1 MPDENGAPSEPGVKN
16 SDRDGRE
23 AGRMISLKKSLRAK
37 FTLILFIVGMV
48 PLAATSIFFYF
59 TAKDALFKNV
69 FKELK
74 WNADG
79 ISQIVESHF
88 SETGKDLLIAS
99 QNTAFNM
106 YFQDPANRMKWVKE
120 QQSTLK
126 YLRTVYP
133 DVIDE
138 ACFIDASGQEVSR
151 IVFDEI
157 AHEHDLSSEEDRS
170 EFFKGAFLLE
180 EGEVFQ
186 GRPMLSEDTNRW
198 VLPNATPIMANG
210 KKAAILHF
218 EVTMTYFQRLL
229 KSLINPDRGYGF
241 ILNDEG
247 AFMAHTRLEIGEK
260 DPFPIAITPGV
271 PPTLEAVYR
280 RMLNAESGIEEFSE
294 GGKSYYVIFRPI
306 DTAYHKGRNENR
318 WSFAYVIPS
327 ERVYVELAILK
338 YNAIV
343 LASTVVFIIGLAYA
357 VGNYV
362 TKPIRELARA
372 TKRVAGGEMPRVD
385 VKRDDEIGQLS
396 DSFNVMIEAVKRRD
410 EALKSLATTDGL
422 TGLYNHR
429 YFKSELDRHVRAA
442 QRFSRPLSLII
453 ADIDYFKHY
462 NDRNGHSRGDTALK
476 AVASVFARSV
486 REVDIAA
493 RYGGEEFVVILPETP
508 LEGALIAAE
517 RIRAKVEEEE
527 VPNEETQPNGKLTVS
542 IGVAIL
548 KEGDDMQKLIEAAD
562 RALYMAKEEGR
573 NRVKGA

>member
-1 MPDENGAPSEPGVKN
+1 MSDEYDAPLEAGGKKGAG
-16 SDRDGRE
+16 DGRG

-37 FTLILFIVGMV
+37 FTLILFIVGIA
-48 PLAATSIFFYF
+48 PLAATSIFFYY

-74 WNADG
+74 WNADE
-79 ISQIVESHF
+79 ISHIVESHF
-88 SETGKDLLIAS
+88 SEAGKDLLIAS
-99 QNTAFNM
+99 RNTAFNM
-106 YFQDPANRMKWVKE
+106 YFVDPANRMKWVKE
-120 QQSTLK
+120 QQNTLK
-126 YLRTVYP
+126 YLRAVYP
-133 DVIDE
+133 DILDE
-138 ACFIDASGQEVSR
+138 ACFIDTSGQEVSR

-157 AHEHDLSSEEDRS
+157 ANEHELSSEEYRS

-186 GRPMLSEDTNRW
+186 GRPMISEDTKRW

-247 AFMAHTRLEIGEK
+247 AFMAHTRLDISEK
-260 DPFPIAITPGV
+260 DPFPMAITPGV
-271 PPTLEAVYR
+271 PPALESIYR
-280 RMLNAESGIEEFSE
+280 RMMNSESGIEEFIE

-318 WSFAYVIPS
+318 WSLAYVIPS
-327 ERVYVELAILK
+327 ERVYVEFAILK
-338 YNAIV
+338 YNMIV
-343 LASTVVFIIGLAYA
+343 LASTVLFIMVLAYA

-362 TKPIRELARA
+362 TKPIRELAGA
-372 TKRVAGGEMPRVD
+372 TRKVAGGEMPRVD

-396 DSFNVMIEAVKRRD
+396 ESFNVMVEAVKRRD
-410 EALKSLATTDGL
+410 EALKSLATIDGL
-422 TGLYNHR
+422 TGLFNHR
-429 YFKSELDRHVRAA
+429 YLKSELDRHVKAA

-462 NDRNGHSRGDTALK
+462 NDRNGHSQGDAALK
-476 AVASVFARSV
+476 AVASVFMRSV

-508 LEGALIAAE
+508 FESALVAAE
-517 RIRAKVEEEE
+517 RIRKKVEEEP
-527 VPNEETQPNGKLTVS
+527 VANEETQPNGKITVS
-542 IGVAIL
+542 IGVATL
-548 KEGDDMQKLIEAAD
+548 KEGDDMIKLIEAAD
-562 RALYMAKEEGR
+562 KALYAAKEEGR
-573 NRVKGA
+573 NRVEGA

>member
-1 MPDENGAPSEPGVKN
+1 MSDEYDAPLEDREKKGAG
-16 SDRDGRE
+16 DGRG

-48 PLAATSIFFYF
+48 PLAATSIFFYY

-79 ISQIVESHF
+79 ISHIVESHF
-88 SETGKDLLIAS
+88 SEAGKDLLIAS

-106 YFQDPANRMKWVKE
+106 YFMDPANRMKWVKE

-133 DVIDE
+133 DVLDE

-157 AHEHDLSSEEDRS
+157 AHEHELSSEEDRS

-186 GRPMLSEDTNRW
+186 GRPMLSEDTKRW

-247 AFMAHTRLEIGEK
+247 AFMAHTRLELGEK
-260 DPFPIAITPGV
+260 DPFPMAITPGV
-271 PPTLEAVYR
+271 PPALEAVYR
-280 RMLNAESGIEEFSE
+280 RMVSMESGIEEFSE

-318 WSFAYVIPS
+318 WSLAYVIPS

-385 VKRDDEIGQLS
+385 VKREDEIGQLS
-396 DSFNVMIEAVKRRD
+396 DSFNIMVEAVKRRD

-422 TGLYNHR
+422 TGLFNHR
-429 YFKSELDRHVRAA
+429 YFKSELDRHVKAA

-462 NDRNGHSRGDTALK
+462 NDRNGHPQGDAALK
-476 AVASVFARSV
+476 TVALVFARSV

-508 LEGALIAAE
+508 LEGALVAAE
-517 RIRAKVEEEE
+517 RIRKKVEEEP
-527 VPNEETQPNGKLTVS
+527 VPNEETQPNGRLTVS
-542 IGVAIL
+542 VGVAAL
-548 KEGDDMQKLIEAAD
+548 REGDDMQKLIEAAD
-562 RALYMAKEEGR
+562 KALYAAKEEGR
-573 NRVKGA
+573 NRVRGG

>member
-1 MPDENGAPSEPGVKN
+1 MSDEYDAPLEDRGKKGAG
-16 SDRDGRE
+16 DGRV

-37 FTLILFIVGMV
+37 FTLILFIVGVV
-48 PLAATSIFFYF
+48 PLAATSIFFYY

-74 WNADG
+74 WNADE
-79 ISQIVESHF
+79 ISGIVESHF
-88 SETGKDLLIAS
+88 SDTGKDLLIAS

-106 YFQDPANRMKWVKE
+106 YFMDPSNKAKWVKE
-120 QQSTLK
+120 QQGTLK

-133 DVIDE
+133 DVLDE
-138 ACFIDASGQEVSR
+138 ACFIDASGREVSR
-151 IVFDEI
+151 IVFDEL
-157 AHEHDLSSEEDRS
+157 AHEHELSSEEDRS

-180 EGEVFQ
+180 KGEVFQ
-186 GRPMLSEDTNRW
+186 GRPMISEDTKRW

-229 KSLINPDRGYGF
+229 KSLINPDRGFGF

-247 AFMAHTRLEIGEK
+247 AFMAHTRLDISEK
-260 DPFPIAITPGV
+260 NPFPTAITPGL
-271 PPTLEAVYR
+271 PPALESIYR
-280 RMLNAESGIEEFSE
+280 RMMNAESGIEEFTE
-294 GGKSYYVIFRPI
+294 GGKDYYAIFRPI
-306 DTAYHKGRNENR
+306 NTAYHKGRNENR
-318 WSFAYVIPS
+318 WSLAYVIPS

-343 LASTVVFIIGLAYA
+343 LASTVLFIMVLAYA
-357 VGNYV
+357 IGNYV
-362 TKPIRELARA
+362 TKPIRELAGA

-396 DSFNVMIEAVKRRD
+396 ESFNIMVEAVKRRD

-422 TGLYNHR
+422 TGLFNHR
-429 YFKSELDRHVRAA
+429 YFKSELERHVKAA

-462 NDRNGHSRGDTALK
+462 NDRNGHSQGDVALK
-476 AVASVFARSV
+476 AVASVFMRSV

-517 RIRAKVEEEE
+517 RIRKKVEEEP
-527 VPNEETQPNGKLTVS
+527 VANEETQPNGRLTVS
-542 IGVAIL
+542 VGVAIL
-548 KEGDDMQKLIEAAD
+548 KEGDDMIKLIEAAD
-562 RALYMAKEEGR
+562 KALYAAKEEGR
-573 NRVKGA
+573 NRVEGA